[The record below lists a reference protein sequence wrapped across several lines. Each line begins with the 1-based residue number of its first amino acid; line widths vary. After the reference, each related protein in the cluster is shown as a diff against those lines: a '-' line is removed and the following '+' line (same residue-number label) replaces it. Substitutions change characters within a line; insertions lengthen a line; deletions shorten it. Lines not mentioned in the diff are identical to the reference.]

1 MALDDIRESTPE
13 ELENGPQ
20 PRGDLGAWLYVLGG
34 IPIMILFFMVL
45 FGIVNSCDTQ
55 NVMIH
60 G

>member
-1 MALDDIRESTPE
+1 MALDDIRERTPE
-13 ELENGPQ
+13 ELENGPK
-20 PRGDLGAWLYVLGG
+20 PRGDLGSWLYVVGG
-34 IPIMILFFMVL
+34 IPAMIVFFMVL